1 MPISELNILTG
12 RIPAVYILPVPVET
26 SDPGVTSVGS
36 RERCRSRAR
45 LVSRD
50 EKQQV
55 FTRVRCNN
63 IKGLGEFYMWFHIG
77 LLTSLILSRCV
88 MCSATYNSDMIH

>member
-12 RIPAVYILPVPVET
+12 RIPAVYTLPFPVET

-36 RERCRSRAR
+36 LERYRSRAR
-45 LVSRD
+45 LVTRD

-55 FTRVRCNN
+55 FKQVRSNN
-63 IKGLGEFYMWFHIG
+63 IKGLGEFYMWFHIVFSH
-77 LLTSLILSRCV
+77 L
-88 MCSATYNSDMIH
+88 